1 MPVIAALLATG
12 LGIRRSW
19 FGPDWPGVVAVAVE
33 LQHRLQAYSTIVEMI
48 RIAQDVEESTGN
60 LDGHLL

>member
-12 LGIRRSW
+12 LGIRKSW
-19 FGPDWPGVVAVAVE
+19 FGPDWPGVAVAAE
-33 LQHRLQAYSTIVEMI
+33 LQHRLQVSSAIVEMI

-60 LDGHLL
+60 LDGLLS

>member
-12 LGIRRSW
+12 LGIRKSW
-19 FGPDWPGVVAVAVE
+19 FGPDWQGVVAVAAE
-33 LQHRLQAYSTIVEMI
+33 LQHHLQVSSTIVEMI
-48 RIAQDVEESTGN
+48 RIAQDVAESTGN